1 MSENTTG
8 IEWMDRIIDKALD
21 ATLGK
26 YKANRNP
33 AVAAL
38 CDPDPEIRA
47 GAAYML
53 SVIYCDRGVLT
64 PNTLPTLKGCIDREK
79 DIKTRA
85 MMRVAYARITEKQ
98 RTAGS
103 GGSGI

>member
-8 IEWMDRIIDKALD
+8 IEWMTSIIDKAIE
-21 ATLGK
+21 ATTEGK

-53 SVIYCDRGVLT
+53 SVIYAQHGVLT

-79 DIKTRA
+79 DTKTRA
-85 MMRVAYARITEKQ
+85 MMRVAYERITEKQ
-98 RTAGS
+98 RT
-103 GGSGI
+103 